1 MNSTTGENARTLGQV
16 GPAAEATAAGAGPS
30 RRALAALPDKPLVT
44 IQAGRAW
51 AAVNLREVWAYR
63 ELLYF
68 LVWRDVKVRYKQTF
82 LGVAWVMMQPLMT
95 TLVFTLFFGVLAGIG
110 EKVDVPY
117 PVFAFA
123 GLLPWNFFATTVN
136 NGSNSLV
143 GNSNLVTKVYFP
155 RVLIPCATVGAGL
168 VDFAIAFL
176 VLLGLMAYYG
186 VAPTPS
192 LLMLPP
198 LVVLL
203 TLFALGVGMWLSA
216 LNVKY
221 RDVRHVLPFLLQMWM
236 FASPVIY
243 PPTFVPQRWRWLLVL
258 NPMTGIVDG
267 FRAAALGGRAF
278 DWTGL
283 AVSAAV
289 ALALLA
295 YASWAFSRMEK
306 NFADIV

>member
-1 MNSTTGENARTLGQV
+1 MNSTTGENARALGQV
-16 GPAAEATAAGAGPS
+16 GHAAETAEAGAGPT
-30 RRALAALPDKPLVT
+30 RHAPPALPDKPLVT
-44 IQAGRAW
+44 IEAGRTW
-51 AAVNLREVWAYR
+51 AGVSLRELWAHR

-68 LVWRDVKVRYKQTF
+68 LIWRDVKVRYKQTL
-82 LGVAWVMMQPLMT
+82 LGVAWVMVQPLMT

-110 EKVDVPY
+110 QTVDVPY

-136 NGSNSLV
+136 NSSNSLV
-143 GNSNLVTKVYFP
+143 GNSNLITKVYFP
-155 RVLIPCATVGAGL
+155 RVIIPCAAVGAGL
-168 VDFAIAFL
+168 VDFAVASL
-176 VLLGLMAYYG
+176 VLLGLMAFYG
-186 VAPTPS
+186 VALTPS

-203 TLFALGVGMWLSA
+203 TLFALGMGMWLSA

-221 RDVRHVLPFLLQMWM
+221 RDIRHVLPFLLQMWM

-243 PPTFVPQRWRWLLVL
+243 PPTFVPERWRWLLVL

-267 FRAAALGGRAF
+267 FRAAALGHRGF

-289 ALALLA
+289 TLALLA
-295 YASWAFSRMEK
+295 YASWAFRRMEK